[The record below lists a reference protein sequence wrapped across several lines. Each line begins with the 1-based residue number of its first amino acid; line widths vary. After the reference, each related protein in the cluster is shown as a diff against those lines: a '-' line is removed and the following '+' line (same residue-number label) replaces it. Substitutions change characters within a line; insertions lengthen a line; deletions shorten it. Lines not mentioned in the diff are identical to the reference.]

1 MLSPEVGP
9 VMEVVLVIASMLLL
23 ASVAAAVALDRGPF
37 SAPPARPGMAGPINT
52 DQISVGHP
60 ETPAAG
66 RWVGHEASVRAC
78 NDLQA
83 QLRSGRLSCA
93 AYRRAMADV
102 SASHDRRHPLLI
114 PPEA

>member
-1 MLSPEVGP
+1 VGP

-37 SAPPARPGMAGPINT
+37 SAPPARPGTAGPPRI
-52 DQISVGHP
+52 DQP
-60 ETPAAG
+60 ENPAAG
-66 RWVGHEASVRAC
+66 RWIGREASVRAC
-78 NDLQA
+78 DDLQA

-93 AYRRAMADV
+93 EYRRAIADV
-102 SASHDRRHPLLI
+102 SASHDRRHPLPV